1 LSISRNPRAPCPA
14 PNHELK

>member
-1 LSISRNPRAPCPA
+1 LSISRDPRAPCPA